1 MLSDFLAFCGGF
13 NLTET
18 GICVFLTTAAIFATL
33 AMLSTLSMRIR
44 LTFALV
50 VVLTFGFV
58 QTGACVRRSVP
69 QMDRTL
75 IRTSIKHSVNFFEQG
90 FAVFEFYP
98 EDKKIP
104 TMTFVVFR
112 KGRGLRKGIMI
123 RIHDCDKEKFF
134 QSLDNLSKKRFLK
147 KWKRG
152 TVLKNEIGSYVIN
165 EYRLSDDGF
174 LFGYAY
180 YWTERNPFFKKFV
193 VDETEKDEFG
203 IYRILK
209 TVQEN

>member
-1 MLSDFLAFCGGF
+1 MLSEFLAFCGGF

-18 GICVFLTTAAIFATL
+18 GICVLLTTSAIFIAL
-33 AMLSTLSMRIR
+33 AMLSTLSKQVR
-44 LTFALV
+44 LAFALV
-50 VVLTFGFV
+50 VVLLIGFF
-58 QTGACVRRSVP
+58 QTGLYVRDCVP

-75 IRTSIKHSVNFFEQG
+75 IRTSIEHRVNLFDQG

-104 TMTFVVFR
+104 VMTFVVFR
-112 KGRGLRKGIMI
+112 KGRGLKNGIMI
-123 RIHDCDKEKFF
+123 RIRDCDKEKFF
-134 QSLDNLSKKRFLK
+134 QALDNLSKKRFLK

-174 LFGYAY
+174 LFGYDY